1 MRFLLAVFCLVASY
15 SSALAERAT
24 FTFLRTVTVAELNT
38 ILDAERTTFLR
49 DATPGPGYE
58 LPPAPKATNAVDLFR
73 VRYYSKSPD
82 LGGKEI
88 MASGLLAL
96 PKIADRSSIRLM
108 SYQHG
113 TVMGKYEVPSYAF
126 ARTNPT
132 GQPHYLQAYETRYM
146 TGLFAGNGYA
156 VMAADYY
163 GFGDGASF
171 KEAYFIK
178 NSTAQANY
186 DLYLDVMKYLA
197 ANNIKPSK
205 LMLGGWS
212 QGGLNTTGFLQVLEA
227 KGVKVDAVFTAASL
241 NDPYANIN
249 PLLFHPREA
258 DARWMVLLLGLT
270 TFSCENYLGPRGLAK
285 AVIAKKYYNDMKR
298 IYDRTYAGPLELLN
312 ILGRW
317 QNVPFT
323 EFLQPAYLDRSYLA
337 RSDYGKCLA
346 AGETY
351 RQAFKAPIRMYYGSH
366 DQLIRPRVALLAH
379 DYQQTITDVG
389 TPGAIPSSQVEA
401 FRVEG
406 ADHGLAFMS
415 GSLAAKAWMDSLR

>member
-1 MRFLLAVFCLVASY
+1 MRFLLVMLCLVASC
-15 SSALAERAT
+15 SSAFAERAT
-24 FTFLRTVTVAELNT
+24 FNFLRTVTVAELNA
-38 ILDAERTTFLR
+38 ILDTERTVFLN
-49 DATPGPGYE
+49 DVTPGPGYK
-58 LPPAPKATNAVDLFR
+58 LPPAPKATNDVDLYR

-96 PKIADRSSIRLM
+96 PRIADRSRIRLM

-113 TVMGKYEVPSYAF
+113 TIMGKYEVPSYAF
-126 ARTNPT
+126 ERTNPT
-132 GQPHYLQAYETRYM
+132 GQPHYIQAYETRFM

-163 GFGDGASF
+163 GLGDGASF

-186 DLYLDVMKYLA
+186 DLYLDVMTYLA
-197 ANNIKPSK
+197 ANNIEPSK

-212 QGGLNTTGFLQVLEA
+212 QGGLNTTGFLQVLEGR
-227 KGVKVDAVFTAASL
+227 GVKVDAVFTAASL

-270 TFSCENYLGPRGLAK
+270 TFSCENYIGPKGLAK
-285 AVIAKKYYNDMKR
+285 AVIAKKYYADMKS
-298 IYDRTYAGPLELLN
+298 IYDRTYGGPLELLGM
-312 ILGRW
+312 LAKW

-323 EFLQPAYLDRSYLA
+323 EFVQPAYLDPSYLA
-337 RSDYGKCLA
+337 LSDYGKCLA

-351 RQAFKAPIRMYYGSH
+351 RQEFKAPVHMYYGSI
-366 DQLIRPRVALLAH
+366 DELIRPRVALLAR
-379 DYQQTITDVG
+379 DYQRTITDVG
-389 TPGAIPSSQVEA
+389 EPEAKSTSQVKA

-406 ADHGLAFMS
+406 AGHRLTFMTAS
-415 GSLAAKAWMDSLR
+415 VSAKAWMDSLR